1 MKYSNTAIK
10 ELNARY
16 TAVLRKCFLMNA
28 TVLTLGIILNVAPAV
43 AADVTIN
50 ADKAYLN
57 LQNLNEKN
65 QNAAGLTISYGDTFV
80 NSGISDVKFEKN
92 TSVNSGA
99 AMKALNG
106 FSAGDNWVFKD
117 NSSDKT
123 SGGLYV
129 KIPNDGEENRT
140 VSFGKNT
147 QFIGN
152 SSKWLGGALGIE
164 AAETVS
170 LGDGALFQGNSSP
183 KDGGAVAVWTDS
195 TNESV
200 LTGTTLNLGKTEFT
214 GNTAA
219 NRGGALANLNND
231 KVATAY
237 FNTVNIGAGSL
248 FTGNKAKD
256 GGAVYNDGIM
266 TISGTTFKANE
277 ASGLGGAI
285 YSANKSKLY
294 VENSVFDNNNAVAE
308 GALVAGTNTLETKI
322 DNTVFSN
329 NFAGDIGA
337 VALFGKAGVISNST
351 FTGNR
356 ATYTLAERGDG
367 AGALFVGSVSQSQ
380 VLNTTFSDNESGTV
394 GGAVATRASLY
405 WDNKLNDQKE
415 AKLDIV
421 SSTFT
426 GNKAATNGGAVYNT
440 FYNGDKN
447 AGYVTIA
454 DSTFTNNTAGQAGG
468 AVYNDPNADK
478 SGNYAKLMITDSVF
492 SNNTAQTGGAVY
504 NGANATLSLNG
515 SNVFSGNKDADGLND
530 IYNAG
535 TLNIA
540 GNLTLDGGIDGTG
553 NINFASDAV
562 LTATLDT
569 TTLDTTVIRAKD
581 VVTNGAAL
589 NLILDGAVAEKTY
602 EFITAD
608 SVDQAFKIQENNLYN
623 ITMTDDHQS
632 IVVGKKNTDDIA
644 ASVGA
649 STAQTSVIAGIMAGT
664 SGNESFDTLASQ
676 IHTALQSTD
685 DAVVRAAV
693 KAAGALA
700 PTEAPVSQAMTTAA
714 VTQVLGAVATRFSG
728 SVAPAG
734 EASGD
739 ISLEDGAVWAKGLF
753 NRSKLGGE
761 SGFRSYSRGLALGVE
776 TYATPD
782 MKVGVGYAYTN
793 ADIKPNDRKS
803 ESDSHSAMLYG
814 EYKPADWY
822 VNAVV
827 AYTWGRYDDR
837 RYVLDSVVSAKHDVD
852 ALSLQAMTGYDMNAL
867 TTKDGRTLTVTPEVG
882 LRYVNVHEKSYH
894 DSLGNKTGRNRSD
907 TVTGVAGV
915 KTTFDWKV
923 SETTTLKPEAK
934 VALTYDVKRD
944 NAGSVMTLAN
954 GSVVSVEGDALKRF
968 GTELSLGVSAQV
980 DESLELGLTWEGKF
994 RRDYTDNTG
1003 MVTLKYHF

>member
-28 TVLTLGIILNVAPAV
+28 TVLTLGVILNVAPAV

-57 LQNLNEKN
+57 LHNLDEKN
-65 QNAAGLTISYGDTFV
+65 QKAAGLTISYGDTFV
-80 NSGISDVKFEKN
+80 DSGISDVKFENN

-106 FSAGDNWVFKD
+106 FSAGDNWVFKN
-117 NSSDKT
+117 NSSDKA

-129 KIPNDGEENRT
+129 KIPNDGGENRT
-140 VSFGKNT
+140 VSFGKKT

-170 LGDGALFQGNSSP
+170 LGDGALFQGNSSQT
-183 KDGGAVAVWTDS
+183 DGGAVAVWTDS
-195 TNESV
+195 TNTSV
-200 LTGTTLNLGKTEFT
+200 TTGAVLNLGKTEFT
-214 GNTAA
+214 KNTAA

-248 FTGNKAKD
+248 FTENTATN

-266 TISGTTFKANE
+266 TISGTTFKANK

-308 GALVAGTNTLETKI
+308 GALVAGTDTLETKI

-356 ATYTLAERGDG
+356 ATYTLAEQGDG

-405 WDNKLNDQKE
+405 WNNKLNDQKE

-569 TTLDTTVIRAKD
+569 TTLDTTVIRAEN

-852 ALSLQAMTGYDMNAL
+852 ALSLQAMTGYDMNAV